1 MINTINTEIGAKHL
15 NSAPTIPSFTVKQR
29 SGGGLWEGN
38 EDILISGFEAK
49 RKKINRMELFS
60 GAKKHIINIYVLI
73 RDSNVLQDA

>member
-1 MINTINTEIGAKHL
+1 LINTINTEIGAKHL

-49 RKKINRMELFS
+49 RKKNKSDGVVQRS
-60 GAKKHIINIYVLI
+60 KKAYN
-73 RDSNVLQDA
+73 